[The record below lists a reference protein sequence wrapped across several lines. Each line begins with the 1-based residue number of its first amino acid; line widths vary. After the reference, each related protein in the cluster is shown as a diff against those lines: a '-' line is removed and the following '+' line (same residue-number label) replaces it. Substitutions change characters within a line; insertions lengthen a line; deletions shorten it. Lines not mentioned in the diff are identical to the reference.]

1 MNKNETLDIIQ
12 ELLNL
17 IRAQGRR
24 IARLEAHGAL
34 QDYALATLLENADDR
49 LGTTA
54 SYEAVR
60 KSALELAQAT
70 DDQEALRSLLRV
82 MDGKFQPPR
91 D

>member
-24 IARLEAHGAL
+24 IARLEAHSAL
-34 QDYALATLLENADDR
+34 QDYALATLLEYAGDR
-49 LGTTA
+49 LATAA

-60 KSALELAQAT
+60 KSALEIAEAT

-82 MDGKFQPPR
+82 MDSTFQPQR